1 MPDNL
6 SILFSFQLVP
16 SWKALSFSSL
26 DWLYSRPPSEWSSG
40 TVLYYYPGSPL
51 CLPLGGAV
59 GGGVPFFQILS
70 FSFSCFT
77 LLCWSTFSSSF
88 LNRYVFEYFKIL
100 VSHLIYGWVKNF
112 KLRSCS
118 LWIFKT
124 CLQLSSSSLCGY
136 WDESYILGIL
146 PISPTPL
153 ETSKLLYSS
162 FSHPLFL
169 SSLPPCPLFFIVLAR
184 TPVRCWI

>member
-1 MPDNL
+1 MVFWDCPLLL
-6 SILFSFQLVP
+6 SWESPLSP
-16 SWKALSFSSL
+16 SWR
-26 DWLYSRPPSEWSSG
+26 WGR
-40 TVLYYYPGSPL
+40 
-51 CLPLGGAV
+51 
-59 GGGVPFFQILS
+59 GVSFFQILS

-112 KLRSCS
+112 KWKSCS

-146 PISPTPL
+146 PIPL
-153 ETSKLLYSS
+153 PLGRLQNFYIPLSLTLFSCLLFLPAPFSFLYWLEPQSIVEYKWHDWTCLLYSCYVWYE
-162 FSHPLFL
+162 FTEF
-169 SSLPPCPLFFIVLAR
+169 
-184 TPVRCWI
+184 